1 MKFSKELMKGAAEL
15 LVLKALQ
22 ESEEAYGYEL
32 IRSIAAGSQNLFE
45 FQEGTLYPLLY
56 RLEAKGYVVSK
67 KKVAENGKERRYYSL
82 TKSGGSVL
90 KEGTSELSL
99 FFGGLKSALHL
110 SV

>member
-32 IRSIAAGSQNLFE
+32 IRSIAGSSQNLFE

-67 KKVAENGKERRYYSL
+67 KKIAESGKERRYYSL
-82 TKSGGSVL
+82 TKSGSKVL
-90 KEGTSELSL
+90 KEGTGELAI
-99 FFGGLKSALHL
+99 FFGGLKSALNFA
-110 SV
+110 V